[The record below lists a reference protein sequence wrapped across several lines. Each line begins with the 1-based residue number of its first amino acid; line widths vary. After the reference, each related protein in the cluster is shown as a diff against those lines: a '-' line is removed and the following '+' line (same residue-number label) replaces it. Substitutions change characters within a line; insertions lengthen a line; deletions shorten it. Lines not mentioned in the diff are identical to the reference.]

1 MTAEYII
8 ETRKLSKV
16 YPGTV
21 ALKQANYKVYR
32 GKVNV
37 LIGENGAGKSTLMKI
52 LAGAETAT
60 LGEILVEGEKVFITD
75 VRSAEH
81 HGIGIIFQEL
91 NLFPDLTVSENIFA
105 GNELAKYGTI
115 QAREEIEKTRALLN
129 RLEINIDPRARLGD
143 LYVGQQQLVEI
154 AKALSKN
161 VKVLIMDE
169 PTSALSKTE
178 VEILF
183 KIIRDLKAQGITII
197 YISHRLEEIMT
208 IGDHITVLR
217 NGEQVAEEKVAN
229 IDIPW
234 IISNMVGADKKKFA
248 FDQHTL
254 GEEILTAENLILKR
268 SNGTYALDHVSFGVK
283 AGEVIGIYGLMGA
296 GRTELMECLL
306 GAYPLAQG
314 KVILDGKAL
323 DGKDIAGRI
332 RSGVSLVP
340 EDRQREGMIGL
351 MSILQNAT
359 ISSLWRFITKCFFFR
374 GLCPVNRRRETDAVN
389 DIVERLSIKISG
401 VDAPITS
408 LSGGNMQ
415 KVVIGKALLTNP
427 RVLLMDE
434 PTRGIDVGAKGDV
447 YKTISMLAA
456 SGIAVIYTTSEL
468 DEAMAVSNRVFVMA
482 SGKLTAVLNREEFDG
497 ETIIRAS
504 TPLTAVV

>member
-1 MTAEYII
+1 MSEYIV

-21 ALKQANYKVYR
+21 ALKQANYKVHR

-60 LGEILVEGEKVFITD
+60 LGDILVEGERVLITD

-91 NLFPDLTVSENIFA
+91 NLFPNLSVAENIFT
-105 GNELAKYGTI
+105 GNEIARYSVI
-115 QAREEIEKTRALLN
+115 QANSEIQAARTLLE
-129 RLEINIDPRARLGD
+129 RLEIPIDPQARLSD

-169 PTSALSKTE
+169 PTSALSKVE

-217 NGEQVAEEKVAN
+217 NGALVAEEEVSN

-234 IISNMVGADKKKFA
+234 IIRNMVGSDKKHFA
-248 FDQHTL
+248 FDLHEL
-254 GEEILTAENLILKR
+254 GEEVLSVKDLTLKR
-268 SNGTYALDHVSFGVK
+268 ANGTYALDHVSFNVR

-306 GAYPLAQG
+306 GAHPLSSGQSVMKG
-314 KVILDGKAL
+314 TSLHKL
-323 DGKDIAGRI
+323 DIAGRI
-332 RSGVSLVP
+332 KRGISLVP
-340 EDRQREGMIGL
+340 EDRQRDGMIGL
-351 MSILQNAT
+351 MTILQNAT
-359 ISSLWRFITKCFFFR
+359 ISSLWKFIRRIPLFSS
-374 GLCPVNRRRETDAVN
+374 LCSISREKEVSAVN
-389 DIVERLSIKISG
+389 DVVERLSIKIST

-415 KVVIGKALLTNP
+415 KVVIGKALLTSP
-427 RVLLMDE
+427 HVLLMDE
-434 PTRGIDVGAKGDV
+434 PTRGIDVGAKEDV
-447 YKTISMLAA
+447 YKTMSMLAS
-456 SGIAVIYTTSEL
+456 SGIAIIYATSEL
-468 DEAMAVSNRVFVMA
+468 DEAIAVSNRVFVMA
-482 SGKLTAVLNREEFDG
+482 SGRLTAVLEREHYDR
-497 ETIIRAS
+497 ETIVRAS